1 VGLCD
6 RGRRK
11 PREKMLRQARIA
23 VGEDS
28 DRPAVRSAADA
39 FSIESVS
46 GMRRNFLFRRTL
58 SIARHRLVDLASPG
72 IDAAVEADCVVKAG
86 ASEEV
91 DHHLTAS
98 AMMANDHQQLI
109 SRKVVGLRRNLRHWN
124 IQSTFQSANITL
136 SRLPD
141 IENRVLCPCAP
152 HVRKLANRDPI

>member
-1 VGLCD
+1 MTLPANTAANSSGSSPRVSTASSEASDFVENDQAGPCD
-6 RGRRK
+6 PRRRK
-11 PREKMLRQARIA
+11 SREKMLRQARIA

-86 ASEEV
+86 VSEKV
-91 DHHLTAS
+91 DDHLTAS
-98 AMMANDHQQLI
+98 PMMANDYQ
-109 SRKVVGLRRNLRHWN
+109 
-124 IQSTFQSANITL
+124 
-136 SRLPD
+136 
-141 IENRVLCPCAP
+141 
-152 HVRKLANRDPI
+152 